1 MRASP
6 TPKAVTSTEAGV
18 TDQVQSKSS
27 KVMPPSGVPAVDDE
41 SNSTHPSLLPF
52 DTSWLDSPRPS
63 STYHPS
69 THNFNLESSPDLL
82 WVPWSTDTAL
92 DLSLPFANIQT
103 MNGGKD
109 PDIVDWD
116 GPNDPENPLNW
127 SRAKKWTTVSII
139 SIITL
144 IRYVRSQ
151 MVDQY

>member
-1 MRASP
+1 M
-6 TPKAVTSTEAGV
+6 
-18 TDQVQSKSS
+18 D
-27 KVMPPSGVPAVDDE
+27 
-41 SNSTHPSLLPF
+41 
-52 DTSWLDSPRPS
+52 
-63 STYHPS
+63 
-69 THNFNLESSPDLL
+69 
-82 WVPWSTDTAL
+82 
-92 DLSLPFANIQT
+92 
-103 MNGGKD
+103 GGKD